1 MPIYSPLD
9 CPNSYAQTSPT
20 PVINWQQE
28 GAQQTRINNLR
39 EGINATV
46 PPHLIADVHE
56 ELNQRMTKGARGKVD
71 IRLKKKTL
79 ELAMSSLHAKTR

>member
-1 MPIYSPLD
+1 MPIYSTPD
-9 CPNSYAQTSPT
+9 CNDNYVQTSPT

-28 GAQQTRINNLR
+28 GMQQTRINNLR
-39 EGINATV
+39 EGINASV

-56 ELNQRMTKGARGKVD
+56 ELSQRISQGHRGKLD

-79 ELAMSSLHAKTR
+79 ELAVQSLVAKPG

>member
-1 MPIYSPLD
+1 M
-9 CPNSYAQTSPT
+9 
-20 PVINWQQE
+20 
-28 GAQQTRINNLR
+28 
-39 EGINATV
+39 